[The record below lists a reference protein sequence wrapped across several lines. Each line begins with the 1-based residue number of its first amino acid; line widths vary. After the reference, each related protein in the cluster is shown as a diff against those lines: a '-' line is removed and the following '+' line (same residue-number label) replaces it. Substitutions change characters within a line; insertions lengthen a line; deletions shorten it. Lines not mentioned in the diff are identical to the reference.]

1 MQIGVSSYSF
11 QRYYNEGRLD
21 RLGAVAKAA
30 EMGYD
35 AIEFSGLGLPADD
48 PACLELAR
56 KVRHAADEA
65 NLPIWSYTIAA
76 DFLAAETGRQGEV
89 ERLRGELAVAAEL
102 GVPSMRHDAT
112 RGKGPDHWT
121 DADFDAALP
130 NLAEGC
136 RAVTEIAADL
146 GIRTMVENHGFFVQ
160 DSHRVAKLFN
170 AVDHPNFG
178 VLVDIG
184 NFLCAD
190 EEPLHGVRTLAGRAF
205 HVHVKDFHR
214 KPADAPDPGEGW
226 MKSRGGNF
234 LRGAIT
240 GHGNVDVPACLA
252 ALQASGYDGGI
263 SVEFEGMED
272 NLLALPIALANLR
285 RYVADLPRGDA

>member
-11 QRYYNEGRLD
+11 QRYFNDGRLD
-21 RLGAVAKAA
+21 RLGAVGKAA

-56 KVRHAADEA
+56 QVRDAAGES
-65 NLPIWSYTIAA
+65 NLPIWSYTIGA
-76 DFLAAETGRQGEV
+76 DFLAAEGGWEAEV
-89 ERLRGELAVAAEL
+89 ERLRGELAVAVEL
-102 GVPSMRHDAT
+102 GAPSMRHDAT
-112 RGKGPDHWT
+112 RGKGPEHWS
-121 DADFDAALP
+121 DADFDAALGD
-130 NLAEGC
+130 LASAC

-160 DSHRVAKLFN
+160 DSHRVAKLAE

-178 VLVDIG
+178 VLVDVG

-190 EEPLHGVRTLAGRAF
+190 EEPLDGVRALAGRAF
-205 HVHVKDFHR
+205 HVHIKDFHR
-214 KPADAPDPGEGW
+214 KPADGPNPGEGW
-226 MKSRGGNF
+226 MQSRGGNY

-252 ALQASGYDGGI
+252 ALQVGGYAGGI
-263 SVEFEGMED
+263 SVEFEGLED
-272 NLLALPIALANLR
+272 NLQALPIALANLR
-285 RYVADLPRGDA
+285 RYVAELPGESA